1 MKNRLLKVIPALLIG
16 VSLTSCTI
24 LSDLGIGGKSDIT
37 KFAKNKK
44 EVSLTEFVDKMKN
57 SVKDTDYVKESYQL
71 PDSTLLAGVK
81 LEASQKLRS
90 PSYSNQ
96 VRNEASLKLS
106 ATLDAAYDKD
116 NESIKA
122 GFEGSYNYSE
132 KNATLGEASAKY
144 ESKLNAYFMP
154 NGSSSYVI
162 ADTKNKTVY
171 DIPVGEG
178 FNLNQTLSF
187 GMNRVM
193 NLLSNMNI
201 SQEFNEAEFN
211 QTLSQYG
218 LSLRYYDD
226 SNVMTVVGNW
236 DYSFDV
242 GNKRTTYWSEYNPE
256 TGTYEEHVDVVED
269 YWGRAHVSATV
280 KFQFKVVKVVKLRAL
295 FDGALEVEYIK
306 NHAATYNEFYPL
318 GISGLAGDCEVG
330 DIEEI
335 KAKVEAGINL
345 EHEKVNNKLPSI
357 SGYKNITPRYSELDS

>member
-1 MKNRLLKVIPALLIG
+1 MKSRLLKVIPALLVG

-24 LSDLGIGGKSDIT
+24 LSDLGIGGKGDIT
-37 KFAKNKK
+37 KFAKNKN

-57 SVKDTDYVKESYQL
+57 SVKDTDYVKDNYQL

-122 GFEGSYNYSE
+122 GFEGNYNYSE

-211 QTLSQYG
+211 RMISQY
-218 LSLRYYDD
+218 
-226 SNVMTVVGNW
+226 
-236 DYSFDV
+236 
-242 GNKRTTYWSEYNPE
+242 
-256 TGTYEEHVDVVED
+256 
-269 YWGRAHVSATV
+269 
-280 KFQFKVVKVVKLRAL
+280 
-295 FDGALEVEYIK
+295 
-306 NHAATYNEFYPL
+306 
-318 GISGLAGDCEVG
+318 
-330 DIEEI
+330 
-335 KAKVEAGINL
+335 
-345 EHEKVNNKLPSI
+345 
-357 SGYKNITPRYSELDS
+357 